1 MRRRFTFDDG
11 VLACGAP
18 SREDSEDSEQKK
30 KSLPPGGNFP
40 DAATR
45 VERVVLL
52 GADAGTYASEA
63 EVRVFSKS
71 TDGVSERTFAVD
83 VERAPTSERGERR
96 SRSPARKPDVAV
108 ADDWSVRFFTVSDG
122 NAERSSAN
130 PVGHAMGSTRRR
142 GREARSRGEMRW
154 RFLSSRCE

>member
-30 KSLPPGGNFP
+30 KYLPPGGNFP

-83 VERAPTSERGERR
+83 VERAPTSERGGEAVAPPRASPTSPSPTTGASVFFYSERRERGALVREPRR
-96 SRSPARKPDVAV
+96 SR
-108 ADDWSVRFFTVSDG
+108 DG
-122 NAERSSAN
+122 LDAASGTRSSLAW
-130 PVGHAMGSTRRR
+130 GD
-142 GREARSRGEMRW
+142 EMAL
-154 RFLSSRCE
+154 FVVAL

>member
-83 VERAPTSERGERR
+83 VERAPTSERGGEAVALA
-96 SRSPARKPDVAV
+96 ARKPDVAV
-108 ADDWSVRFFTVSDG
+108 ADDWSVRFF
-122 NAERSSAN
+122 
-130 PVGHAMGSTRRR
+130 
-142 GREARSRGEMRW
+142 
-154 RFLSSRCE
+154 LQ

>member
-18 SREDSEDSEQKK
+18 SGEDSDAEFRRQKH
-30 KSLPPGGNFP
+30 PGGNFP

-83 VERAPTSERGERR
+83 VERAPTSERGGEAVALA
-96 SRSPARKPDVAV
+96 ARKPDVAV
-108 ADDWSVRFFTVSDG
+108 ADDWSVRFFL
-122 NAERSSAN
+122 R
-130 PVGHAMGSTRRR
+130 
-142 GREARSRGEMRW
+142 
-154 RFLSSRCE
+154 

>member
-1 MRRRFTFDDG
+1 MAPDADGFATGEAYFDDGVGYDFLGSFEGEGSFMRRRFTFDDG

-18 SREDSEDSEQKK
+18 SGEDSDAEHGRT
-30 KSLPPGGNFP
+30 PGGNFP

-83 VERAPTSERGERR
+83 VERAPTSERGGEAVALA
-96 SRSPARKPDVAV
+96 ARKPDVAV
-108 ADDWSVRFFTVSDG
+108 ADDWSVRFF
-122 NAERSSAN
+122 
-130 PVGHAMGSTRRR
+130 
-142 GREARSRGEMRW
+142 
-154 RFLSSRCE
+154 LQ